1 MVVQPKLTGND
12 LPYSGSSAAIAGVN
26 VASIDPPLFVSQ
38 QSGLAATDTK
48 EVDIDPSYA
57 RKRMGVRILG

>member
-1 MVVQPKLTGND
+1 MSVDSETAENRVTTGD
-12 LPYSGSSAAIAGVN
+12 GSMG
-26 VASIDPPLFVSQ
+26 IDPPLFVSQ